1 MRCTRVHGND
11 PVPPAMIFAWRL
23 HGFRYRLKRL
33 TWRRV
38 FYALRRP
45 WYGSSLYNLLL
56 RRRSLDRL
64 EFIPPDG
71 WPGDAVH
78 GAAMVDGDFVFVGQL
93 VRDPETVWWPDDVSD
108 RWLAACHGF
117 EWLRNLRAVG
127 SDTARNSARTLVL
140 DWIATQGRWKKL
152 SWRPDVLAR
161 RVANWLGQTEFLCTG
176 ADDEFVSLFRDS
188 IGRQARHLIR
198 VYRFAD
204 AGLDRIICLRGLI
217 CASLAL
223 PGQNRRL
230 LRWLRQLDH
239 EIDRQILID
248 GGHIERSPAVQLAV
262 LRQLIDIRDTLRE
275 AKAEVP
281 STLQTAI
288 DRVAPML
295 RFFRHG
301 DGGLALFNDSDEGEG
316 WFIDVVLT
324 RAEARGKPLDAAP
337 HTGFQRLTAN
347 RTLILIDT
355 GGAPPPLFDR
365 HAHAGTLSFE
375 MSIGKERLVVNC
387 GAYADDNAEWR
398 AAQRSTAA
406 HSTVTVEDLNSAVL
420 LSSGHLGVRPENVTV
435 ERREA
440 DGNSW
445 IESSHDGYLRT
456 LGVTHTRRLYL
467 AANGGDM
474 RGEDTLEGKG
484 SHKFAVRFHLHP
496 AVNASLVQQGSTVL
510 LRLPSGGGWR
520 LRASGGV
527 TSVQESVYLG
537 VRGEIKRAEQVVI
550 SAATQNGYGQVKWA
564 FSRLATNP

>member
-1 MRCTRVHGND
+1 
-11 PVPPAMIFAWRL
+11 
-23 HGFRYRLKRL
+23 
-33 TWRRV
+33 
-38 FYALRRP
+38 
-45 WYGSSLYNLLL
+45 
-56 RRRSLDRL
+56 
-64 EFIPPDG
+64 
-71 WPGDAVH
+71 
-78 GAAMVDGDFVFVGQL
+78 MVDGDFVFVGQL
-93 VRDPETVWWPDDVSD
+93 VRDPESLWCPDNVSG

-127 SDTARNSARTLVL
+127 SETARNTARALVL
-140 DWIATQGRWKKL
+140 DWITTQGRWKKP

-161 RVANWLGQTEFLCTG
+161 RVANWLGQAEFLCAG

-198 VYRFAD
+198 VSRSTD
-204 AGLDRIICLRGLI
+204 AGFDRMTCLRGLI
-217 CASLAL
+217 YASLAL
-223 PGQNRRL
+223 PGHNRRL
-230 LRWLRQLDH
+230 PRWMRQLDQ
-239 EIDRQILID
+239 EIDQQILID

-262 LRQLIDIRDTLRE
+262 LRQLIDIRDALRE

-281 STLQTAI
+281 PTLQTAI

-301 DGGLALFNDSDEGEG
+301 DGGLALFNDSDEEEG
-316 WFIDVVLT
+316 WSIDVVLT
-324 RAEARGKPLDAAP
+324 RAEARGKPLEAAP

-355 GGAPPPLFDR
+355 GRAPPPHFDR

-420 LSSGHLGVRPENVTV
+420 LSSGHLGLRPENVTV

-445 IESSHDGYLRT
+445 IESSHDGYVRT

-484 SHKFAVRFHLHP
+484 NHKYAVRFHLHP

-537 VRGEIKRAEQVVI
+537 VRGEIKRTEQVVI